1 MTGTDMTEIR
11 INGIVFEAGQG
22 TLLGDLVTRECSGG
36 GPMLSLPCG
45 GHGRCG
51 KCRVVARG
59 ALSPLSEAERRLLS
73 QEEIGRGVRL
83 ACCTTVEGDCSIELV
98 GRDNGQIRTVGDMPD
113 IVLRPAFD
121 AYGFVLDIGTT
132 TLAARLYDVKGTLL
146 AEGSRLNPQAGW
158 GADVISRIE
167 ADLRGEGGKLT
178 QAICKAVD
186 GLVEELAAKAR
197 IGQKEIDGL
206 VITGNT
212 VMLHLL
218 TGTSTEPLS
227 HAPFAA
233 ERLFGEA
240 VTAEKTG
247 LISVLPQ
254 TEVYLAPCAA
264 AFVGADLITALL
276 AGGLCDTGDTQLL
289 ADIGTNGEMALW
301 HGGEL
306 YCCSTAAGPA
316 FEGAGI
322 SMGMGGSKGAI
333 DRVAVRDGKLA
344 VHVIGDAEPVG
355 ICGSGVVDAVACLL
369 ETGQMDDT
377 GYIEEESAVVSE
389 PVVFTQNDVRMVQLA
404 KSAIHAGIRT
414 LLHSANLECGD
425 VRALL
430 IAGGFGSFLDVE
442 NAAKIS
448 LFPEEM
454 LPCIRVIGNAALS
467 GASMLLLNKE
477 YRGACEKYAAQAKIV
492 ELSTNPFFA
501 DEYMERMLF

>member
-1 MTGTDMTEIR
+1 MAEVR
-11 INGIVFEAGQG
+11 INGIAFEAGQG
-22 TLLGDLVTRECSGG
+22 TLLGDLVTGERSGSG
-36 GPMLSLPCG
+36 SVLSMPCG

-51 KCRVVARG
+51 KCRVVAKG
-59 ALSPLSEAERRLLS
+59 ALSPVSEAERRLLS
-73 QEEIGRGVRL
+73 REEIEQGVRL
-83 ACCTTVEGDCSIELV
+83 ACCTTVEGDCSVEV
-98 GRDNGQIRTVGDMPD
+98 AGRDNGQIRNAGDMPD
-113 IVLRPAFD
+113 IALNPAF
-121 AYGFVLDIGTT
+121 ANCGFVLDIGTT
-132 TLAARLYDVKGTLL
+132 TLAARLYDTKGTLL

-178 QAICKAVD
+178 QAICGAMD
-186 GLVEELAAKAR
+186 GLLEELAAKAQR
-197 IGQKEIDGL
+197 KPEEIDGL
-206 VITGNT
+206 AVTGNT

-233 ERLFGEA
+233 QRLFGET
-240 VTAEKTG
+240 VTAKALG
-247 LISVLPQ
+247 LVSVPPQ
-254 TEVYLAPCAA
+254 TEIYLAPCAA

-276 AGGLCDTGDTQLL
+276 AGGLCNRLETQFLT
-289 ADIGTNGEMALW
+289 DIGTNGEMALW
-301 HGGEL
+301 HEGEL

-322 SMGMGGSKGAI
+322 SMGMGGSKGAV

-344 VHVIGDAEPVG
+344 VHVIGDVAPMG

-369 ETGQMDDT
+369 ETGQMDET
-377 GYIEEESAVVSE
+377 GYIEDETAVISE
-389 PVVFTQNDVRMVQLA
+389 PVIFTQNDVRMVQLA

-414 LLHSANLECGD
+414 LLHTAGLECGD

-442 NAAKIS
+442 NAAKIG

-454 LPCIRVIGNAALS
+454 QPCIRVIGNAALS
-467 GASMLLLNKE
+467 GASMLLLNKD
-477 YRGACEKYAAQAKIV
+477 YRKVCEDYAGRAKIV
-492 ELSTNPFFA
+492 ELSSNPFFA